1 MSNDRL
7 IIQGGKPLFGDVK
20 ISGAKNAVL
29 PLISIS
35 LLFDKSFTLKNVP
48 DLADT
53 RLMIKLINALGVMTK
68 FYDGVID
75 FHGEPQNIEAPKEL
89 VSKMRASILVLAPL
103 LSKRHNA
110 LIPMPGGCEIGERP
124 INYHIDA
131 LKQLGAE
138 TYLQNGFLRATL
150 PLSLIHI

>member
-48 DLADT
+48 DLVDT
-53 RLMIKLINALGVMTK
+53 RLMIKLINALGVMTRSQRRNWDAANQDLMRK
-68 FYDGVID
+68 RQNELKIADRSYYNR
-75 FHGEPQNIEAPKEL
+75 GE
-89 VSKMRASILVLAPL
+89 L
-103 LSKRHNA
+103 LR
-110 LIPMPGGCEIGERP
+110 IGS
-124 INYHIDA
+124 
-131 LKQLGAE
+131 G
-138 TYLQNGFLRATL
+138 
-150 PLSLIHI
+150 